1 LTTNGPHN
9 LDEYLTTEEL
19 CARIKFK
26 KQSIY
31 NKIYKGEL
39 VEGTHFLKPSPRKL
53 LFRWSAMMAWLGDK
67 QPGSAGTHDTSTSR
81 GDHPGRSAKPER
93 RILRSAINI

>member
-9 LDEYLTTEEL
+9 FDEYLTTEEL

-67 QPGSAGTHDTSTSR
+67 QTGFVGSHDTTTSR
-81 GDHPGRSAKPER
+81 GDHPGRSPKPER

>member
-1 LTTNGPHN
+1 M
-9 LDEYLTTEEL
+9 EEL